1 METPSSTKRVTR
13 SQNSAASSNLPT
25 SRKKEENEKGLSR
38 SKQGKSDR
46 SVLIDIT
53 NDSPIIGL
61 AAGSLETPSSLA
73 KNRGRAK
80 QTPGSGEALL
90 RGQVKALLQMVE
102 EEGELLPSLSFNQ
115 RPLLPFQALLNS
127 PTTLLAPTPTNTPL
141 LSNPLEGGNND
152 IKGLMSVMPI
162 AEAQK
167 QDSKMTQ
174 AGLITAI
181 HVAEVQKEDSK
192 MIQAPTDALEQEI
205 VGSFEGLVTRALLF
219 DSPGKSEVSNSSSL
233 SISSVLTYEGCSSSV
248 EGLLEEDDA
257 SDWSVQ
263 VNASSHKDEEEGET
277 IDGLLCE
284 GLKNMCVE
292 EKKGVLEFKG
302 RHTRLIYND
311 KDEIEGEKEV
321 KGNVVCS
328 VSPSILCLKGLPV
341 PEGKHLRFPEEDGED

>member
-1 METPSSTKRVTR
+1 METPSSTRRVTR

-25 SRKKEENEKGLSR
+25 SWKKEGNEKGLLR

-102 EEGELLPSLSFNQ
+102 EEGELLPSLSVNQ

-127 PTTLLAPTPTNTPL
+127 PTTLLAPTPTNTPV

-152 IKGLMSVMPI
+152 IKGLMSVIPI

-167 QDSKMTQ
+167 QDSKITQ

-219 DSPGKSEVSNSSSL
+219 DSPGKSEVSNSSRV
-233 SISSVLTYEGCSSSV
+233 SISSVLTYEGCSFSV
-248 EGLLEEDDA
+248 ESLLEEDDA

-263 VNASSHKDEEEGET
+263 VNASSHKDKEEEEET
-277 IDGLLCE
+277 
-284 GLKNMCVE
+284 E
-292 EKKGVLEFKG
+292 EYVCLEETKGTLEFKG
-302 RHTRLIYND
+302 GHTRFIYND
-311 KDEIEGEKEV
+311 RDEIEGEKEV
-321 KGNVVCS
+321 KENDGTVVCS

-341 PEGKHLRFPEEDGED
+341 PEGKHLRFPEEEEED

>member
-1 METPSSTKRVTR
+1 M
-13 SQNSAASSNLPT
+13 
-25 SRKKEENEKGLSR
+25 
-38 SKQGKSDR
+38 
-46 SVLIDIT
+46 LIDIT

-174 AGLITAI
+174 VFILGEFSFDHHYLSFEFVFLIWVFLGSGHFEFLFQAGLITAI

-192 MIQAPTDALEQEI
+192 MIQVFVLGRFSLDHHYF
-205 VGSFEGLVTRALLF
+205 SFEFVFLTCVFLGFGQF
-219 DSPGKSEVSNSSSL
+219 DFFPGTN
-233 SISSVLTYEGCSSSV
+233 
-248 EGLLEEDDA
+248 
-257 SDWSVQ
+257 
-263 VNASSHKDEEEGET
+263 
-277 IDGLLCE
+277 
-284 GLKNMCVE
+284 
-292 EKKGVLEFKG
+292 
-302 RHTRLIYND
+302 
-311 KDEIEGEKEV
+311 
-321 KGNVVCS
+321 
-328 VSPSILCLKGLPV
+328 
-341 PEGKHLRFPEEDGED
+341 